1 MIMVMMTINRHRM
14 IRLTRVTHFLDMSLL
29 PLTDTLTKLIWM
41 FPNMKVTLG
50 VNQSDAENQPDA
62 ERPTDAENQP
72 NAERPA
78 DAENTKG
85 LANEHKSVCILR
97 NHSTILATHTSFF
110 FLFILGRKREYTFSF
125 NISLLYGVRI

>member
-1 MIMVMMTINRHRM
+1 MILVMMTINRHRM
-14 IRLTRVTHFLDMSLL
+14 FRLTRVTHFLDMSLL
-29 PLTDTLTKLIWM
+29 TLTDTLTKLIWM

-50 VNQSDAENQPDA
+50 VNQSDE

-72 NAERPA
+72 NAETPA

-97 NHSTILATHTSFF
+97 NHSTFF
-110 FLFILGRKREYTFSF
+110 GDTRVVLFSF
-125 NISLLYGVRI
+125 YFRKEERMFVQL